1 LIVEVLIFEVSV
13 MNIFFKFN
21 AANKSAAAAW
31 LAAICGA
38 SLVGCQQERIRR
50 DEPPVY
56 SRSSPPVINEPRVN
70 SGELAVPKPRLGS
83 DATFHG
89 RSDGVMTSPGQ
100 QPVIVEPN
108 RQARPASWDDRD
120 LNAGLA
126 ALPEGFRLVQQGNVD
141 VNRQLRIR
149 DTKEGSGRTVVDR
162 NAIMVHY
169 TGWIYDSTKPDLKGP
184 MFDTSRKGDKA
195 QIPFSFIMGVG
206 KVIKGWDEGLIGM
219 KERGQRTLIVPPE
232 KGYGGEG
239 SGPIPPNATLLF
251 EVELIRVIQ

>member
-1 LIVEVLIFEVSV
+1 
-13 MNIFFKFN
+13 MKMFFKINPSF
-21 AANKSAAAAW
+21 KSVTAV
-31 LAAICGA
+31 LLGGICGA
-38 SLVGCQQERIRR
+38 TLMGCQQERIRR

-56 SRSSPPVINEPRVN
+56 SRNSPPVINEPRN

-83 DATFHG
+83 DATYHG
-89 RSDGVMTSPGQ
+89 RSDGVMTSPNQ
-100 QPVIVEPN
+100 QQVIVEPN
-108 RQARPASWDDRD
+108 RSAPPSQGRAPGWDDRD
-120 LNAGLA
+120 PNAGMA
-126 ALPEGFRLVQQGNVD
+126 PLPDGFRPVQQGNVD
-141 VNRQLRIR
+141 VSRQVRVR

-162 NAIMVHY
+162 NAIMIHY

-195 QIPFSFIMGVG
+195 QIPYSFIMGVG

-232 KGYGGEG
+232 KGYGDKGG
-239 SGPIPPNATLLF
+239 GPIPPNATLLF